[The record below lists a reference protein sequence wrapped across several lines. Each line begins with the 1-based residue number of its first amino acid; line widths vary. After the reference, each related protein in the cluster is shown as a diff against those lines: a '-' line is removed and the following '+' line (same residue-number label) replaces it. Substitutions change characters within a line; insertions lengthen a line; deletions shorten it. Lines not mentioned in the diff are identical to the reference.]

1 MYSKSERIPGILTV
15 QCFVRFSET
24 IIIYRIA
31 GIFRGYKCS
40 WFSLADQAPTANIYT
55 HKFNIA
61 CMLER
66 LLFRRENLSNG
77 HSAKVYTLGNIPA
90 IYTVV
95 NSHAS
100 LCLPLLMVTTV
111 LIPAPH

>member
-55 HKFNIA
+55 HEFNIA
-61 CMLER
+61 CMHACMHAR
-66 LLFRRENLSNG
+66 K
-77 HSAKVYTLGNIPA
+77 AAIP
-90 IYTVV
+90 
-95 NSHAS
+95 
-100 LCLPLLMVTTV
+100 PRK
-111 LIPAPH
+111 PF